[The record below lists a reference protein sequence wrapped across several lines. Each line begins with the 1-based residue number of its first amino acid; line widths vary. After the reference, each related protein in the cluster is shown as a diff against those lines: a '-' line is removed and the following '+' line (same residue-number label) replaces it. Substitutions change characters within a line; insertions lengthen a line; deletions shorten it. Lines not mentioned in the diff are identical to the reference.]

1 MGGVV
6 NNPDRKFCRQS
17 IRYIYIYIYEKL
29 EESQNS
35 WWKYNLLYLSRKI
48 YKKTTMRNK
57 YSLTIL
63 CEHLPINFFRT
74 HFNSLK
80 AQINELFQMNF
91 NSLKAWINEL
101 IQMHFYRIQSIKS
114 LSCQVIYSHK
124 WQSPFNAYIFM
135 VVCQSCSTSYV
146 ALVTYVKAYE
156 VGFE

>member
-1 MGGVV
+1 MR
-6 NNPDRKFCRQS
+6 NWRKVKTHDES
-17 IRYIYIYIYEKL
+17 ITYFIYLAKYI
-29 EESQNS
+29 
-35 WWKYNLLYLSRKI
+35 
-48 YKKTTMRNK
+48 KKTTMRNK

-63 CEHLPINFFRT
+63 CEHLPINFFKT

-80 AQINELFQMNF
+80 AQINKLFQMNF

-124 WQSPFNAYIFM
+124 WQSPFNAYILM
-135 VVCQSCSTSYV
+135 VVCPSCSTSYV

>member
-1 MGGVV
+1 
-6 NNPDRKFCRQS
+6 
-17 IRYIYIYIYEKL
+17 
-29 EESQNS
+29 
-35 WWKYNLLYLSRKI
+35 
-48 YKKTTMRNK
+48 MRNK

-63 CEHLPINFFRT
+63 CEHLPINFFKT

-135 VVCQSCSTSYV
+135 VVCPSCSTSYV
-146 ALVTYVKAYE
+146 ALEHPQQMWDMCQMLNIWHISHTKHKKQDFSRCCICCIILAHIPFCVRTIANL
-156 VGFE
+156 